1 MPELEE
7 IKIVFETQS
16 PFADWMIK
24 EDGSV
29 LLREQTITRF
39 QNIKVYVN
47 SNEMSSHHRPH
58 VHVDI
63 NDKSYQIAIDDA
75 FDVLSPKEDKYAR
88 FIIKT
93 YLKSNLNAC
102 RKAWNEI
109 QSNYK
114 FAIDASGNYICA

>member
-1 MPELEE
+1 MPEIEG
-7 IKIVFETQS
+7 IKIIFQTKS
-16 PFADWMIK
+16 PFADWMIQ

-29 LLREQTITRF
+29 WLREQTITRY
-39 QNIKVYVN
+39 QNVKVYVN

-75 FDVLSPKEDKYAR
+75 FDVLSQNEDKYAR
-88 FIIKT
+88 FVIKT
-93 YLKSNLNAC
+93 YLKSNLNVC
-102 RKAWNEI
+102 RKTWNEI

-114 FAIDASGNYICA
+114 FTIDDSGNYICA

>member
-1 MPELEE
+1 MPEIEG
-7 IKIVFETQS
+7 IKIILQIQS
-16 PFADWMIK
+16 PFADWMIQ

-29 LLREQTITRF
+29 WLLEQTIIRY
-39 QNIKVYVN
+39 QNVKVYVN
-47 SNEMSSHHRPH
+47 SNEMGSHHRPH

-63 NDKSYQIAIDDA
+63 NDKSYQIAIDDV
-75 FDVLSPKEDKYAR
+75 FDVLSPNEDKYAR
-88 FIIKT
+88 FVIKT

-114 FAIDASGNYICA
+114 FVIDISGNYICP

>member
-1 MPELEE
+1 MPEIEKIL
-7 IKIVFETQS
+7 IVFETQF

-29 LLREQTITRF
+29 FLQEQTIIRY
-39 QNIKVYVN
+39 QNVKVYVN
-47 SNEMSSHHRPH
+47 SNEMGSHHRPH
-58 VHVDI
+58 VHVDV

-75 FDVLSPKEDKYAR
+75 FDVLSQNEDKYAR
-88 FIIKT
+88 FVIKT
-93 YLKSNLNAC
+93 YLKSELNAC

-114 FAIDASGNYICA
+114 FGIDDLGNYVCA

>member
-1 MPELEE
+1 MPEIEG
-7 IKIVFETQS
+7 IKIILQIQS
-16 PFADWMIK
+16 PFADWMIQ

-29 LLREQTITRF
+29 WLLEQTIIRY
-39 QNIKVYVN
+39 QNVKVYVN
-47 SNEMSSHHRPH
+47 SNEMGSHHRPH

-63 NDKSYQIAIDDA
+63 NDKSYQIAIDDV
-75 FDVLSPKEDKYAR
+75 FDVLSPNEDKYAR
-88 FIIKT
+88 FVIKT

-114 FAIDASGNYICA
+114 FVIDTSGNYICP